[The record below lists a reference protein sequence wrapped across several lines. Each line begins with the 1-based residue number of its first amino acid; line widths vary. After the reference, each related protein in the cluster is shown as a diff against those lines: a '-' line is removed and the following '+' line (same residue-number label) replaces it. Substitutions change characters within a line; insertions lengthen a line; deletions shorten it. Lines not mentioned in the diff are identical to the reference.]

1 MEHASNT
8 LPLEHLVGSA
18 ELTLRLRKGLRDCR
32 SSHPTNIDIYTSF
45 SDSAFSTSKNGSSS
59 MLYSAVPSYPL
70 PFQWSAD

>member
-32 SSHPTNIDIYTSF
+32 SSHPTNIDIYNDHKKLPKKLTKMS
-45 SDSAFSTSKNGSSS
+45 
-59 MLYSAVPSYPL
+59 LY
-70 PFQWSAD
+70 